1 MKISFYGRLADVLGP
16 EMKVELA
23 GSRSVAQLREHLAE
37 LRPEAGAILGSKRVR
52 ACVADSIV
60 LDSHVVGPTDEV
72 EFIPPVSG
80 G

>member
-16 EMKVELA
+16 EMEVELA
-23 GSRSVAQLREHLAE
+23 GSRSVAELRDHLAG
-37 LRPEAGAILGSKRVR
+37 LRPESAAALGSKRVR
-52 ACVADSIV
+52 ACVGDSIV
-60 LDSHVVGPTDEV
+60 LDSHVVGPSDEV